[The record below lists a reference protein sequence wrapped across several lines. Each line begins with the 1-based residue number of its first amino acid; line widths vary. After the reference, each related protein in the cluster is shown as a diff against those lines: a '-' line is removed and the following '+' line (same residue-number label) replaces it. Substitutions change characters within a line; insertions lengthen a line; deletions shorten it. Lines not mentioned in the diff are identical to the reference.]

1 VTDNLVQLLGRHHR
15 CGVITIACE
24 CGWFPDDHLPGD
36 RQYEQYDE
44 HLATVFRQYRF
55 NLPVITQAPGQD
67 DEYGHVGRV
76 PGVPRPYRHSPQAKA
91 ARARLEALN
100 AAAVRE
106 EDAAIDRFMPGVDDV
121 PDWVRE
127 GLDR

>member
-1 VTDNLVQLLGRHHR
+1 MSDNLVQLLGRHHR
-15 CGVITIACE
+15 CGVISIACE

-55 NLPVITQAPGQD
+55 NLPVITNAPD
-67 DEYGHVGRV
+67 HEYDHGGHV
-76 PGVPRPYRHSPQAKA
+76 PGTKRDA
-91 ARARLEALN
+91 ASIH
-100 AAAVRE
+100 E
-106 EDAAIDRFMPGVDDV
+106 EDATVDGFVPGVDDV